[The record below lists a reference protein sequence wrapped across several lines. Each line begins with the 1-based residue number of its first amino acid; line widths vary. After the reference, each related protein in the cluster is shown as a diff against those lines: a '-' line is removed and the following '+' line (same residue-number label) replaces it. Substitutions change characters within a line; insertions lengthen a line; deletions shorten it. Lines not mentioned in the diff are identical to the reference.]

1 MKKLSKKI
9 SIVFLVFLFAGNTAL
24 MAQNSFKVAFK
35 YFMFNNKIPYLTVHA
50 FIKVDGKL
58 QPVNGIAMNV
68 YMDEESPKNLIGKV
82 VTNNMGDA
90 VAVIPKELK
99 ILWDASPKHKFIA
112 SSVATKEYNE
122 SNSEIEITKAKILL
136 DTITEGETK
145 NIVVKIFEFKD
156 NSWVPVKDVEA
167 KAGIRRHASVLPA
180 GKEQSYTTDSTGV
193 FTAEFKRDSLPGDDL
208 GNIAL
213 VAKVEDNDLYGNL
226 VVEKVV
232 PWGVKVLKENDFDKR
247 TLYSARFKSP
257 YWLIGMAYLVIG
269 VVWSVLIYLIFVIVK
284 VMKIGFNTKE

>member
-1 MKKLSKKI
+1 MKKLSKI
-9 SIVFLVFLFAGNTAL
+9 SIVFLVFLLVGNSTL
-24 MAQNSFKVAFK
+24 KAQSSFKVAFK

-58 QPVNGIAMNV
+58 QPVTDLTMNV
-68 YMDEESPKNLIGKV
+68 YMDEESPKNLVGKV
-82 VTNNMGDA
+82 VTNKMGDA

-99 ILWDASPKHKFIA
+99 TLWDASPKHKFIA
-112 SSVATKEYNE
+112 SSTATKEYTE
-122 SNSEIEITKAKILL
+122 SSSEIEITKAKILI
-136 DTITEGETK
+136 DTITEGDAK

-156 NSWVPVKDVEA
+156 NAWVPVKDVET

-180 GKEQSYTTDSTGV
+180 GKEESYTTDSTGT
-193 FTAEFKRDSLPGDDL
+193 FTAEFKRDSLPGDDN
-208 GNIAL
+208 GNITL

-226 VVEKVV
+226 VVEKLV
-232 PWGVKVLKENDFDKR
+232 PWGVKVSKENDFDKR

-257 YWLIGMAYLVIG
+257 YWLIVMAYLVIG
-269 VVWSVLIYLIFVIVK
+269 VVWSVLIYLIVVVVK